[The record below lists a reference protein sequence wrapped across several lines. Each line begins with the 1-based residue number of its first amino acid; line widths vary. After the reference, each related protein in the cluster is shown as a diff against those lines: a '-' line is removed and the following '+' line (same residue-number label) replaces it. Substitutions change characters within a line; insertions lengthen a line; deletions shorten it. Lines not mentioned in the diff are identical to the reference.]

1 MKLRSFIFIFV
12 AITFIATCLAD
23 PVAVQGGG
31 AFGNEKIESISGTG
45 VVKLN
50 GTEVTDQLQ
59 VTGCLIAHDAE
70 IGFLDI
76 LGEANLT
83 RSHIK
88 NKASVMGQIQ
98 ATRSTFEKT
107 LTILSQRAIFKES
120 KLVEIIIKKDSAY
133 CGKQV
138 IELRQRTIVDG
149 PIHFESGKGEVQIF
163 PGSQVLGVVS
173 GGKIV
178 KKR

>member
-1 MKLRSFIFIFV
+1 M
-12 AITFIATCLAD
+12 CAD
-23 PVAVQGGG
+23 PTSVQGGG
-31 AFGNEKIESISGTG
+31 SFGNEKIESLTGTG
-45 VVKLN
+45 LVKLN
-50 GTEVTDQLQ
+50 GTEIENQLQ
-59 VTGCLIAHDAE
+59 VTGSLIAHDAE

-88 NKASVMGQIQ
+88 NGASVLGQIQ
-98 ATRSTFEKT
+98 AIRSTFEKP
-107 LTILSQRAIFKES
+107 LTILSQRAVFRES
-120 KLVEIIIKKDSAY
+120 KLKEIIVKQDDGY
-133 CGKQV
+133 RGKQI